1 MIAEA
6 PTTEP
11 TTLVEVAERLDEH
24 RAAIDAIRRE
34 QDAERIAAMASLE
47 RQQATYLADI
57 ASHEEAARGLLAAQE
72 RLTRDSFRSLFPAT
86 TTPKRQR
93 GTRPANGAVLPNI
106 AARKRNAA
114 IRRFAAEKGLDC
126 PATGNEFSQE
136 LRDTFDRESGY
147 QG

>member
-1 MIAEA
+1 MIATA

-11 TTLVEVAERLDEH
+11 TTLVEVAHALDECTAQIESIRSEMESEE
-24 RAAIDAIRRE
+24 RAAMEALGRLLSARK
-34 QDAERIAAMASLE
+34 AEIGRLEDGARDLVAMQTQLMQRA
-47 RQQATYLADI
+47 YP
-57 ASHEEAARGLLAAQE
+57 G
-72 RLTRDSFRSLFPAT
+72 LFPKPA
-86 TTPKRQR
+86 KRQR
-93 GTRPANGAVLPNI
+93 GSKPANGAVPPNI